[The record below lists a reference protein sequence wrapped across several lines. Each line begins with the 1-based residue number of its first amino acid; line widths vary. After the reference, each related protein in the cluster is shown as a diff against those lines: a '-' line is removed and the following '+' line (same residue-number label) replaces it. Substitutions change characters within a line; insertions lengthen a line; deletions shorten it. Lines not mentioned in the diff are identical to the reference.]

1 MRFRW
6 GNGSGGGLLE
16 WAVTIAVLLIGG
28 SLATWFFA
36 FVATQAGP
44 ACPNCEIPYGP
55 TPARPAAVT
64 IPAGGPAAGSPA
76 EGNRFA
82 QRLLAGVGLAAGA
95 RRATSPPIE
104 MQVPPTFGWGPGPD
118 MTDVAA
124 VWRVPLPI
132 GQAVAFFERHPPAG
146 LRLTLADGT
155 GRVSGVIA
163 GTVNTVLEFGRGPVP
178 AGIWAAQLL
187 VSLHSDGAAASF
199 VRADIQVAWYEARSA
214 DEYIAGLRAM
224 TIHGPRGARTFTA
237 PTVIAK
243 MAGLLNG
250 LPAAS
255 ATQNPCAAQGGYDV
269 QFAVKRGA
277 VPWTEVQ
284 ATHGCW
290 AVDVVVDN
298 VGQPT
303 LSDPSGRVVAY
314 LAQLMR

>member
-1 MRFRW
+1 M
-6 GNGSGGGLLE
+6 
-16 WAVTIAVLLIGG
+16 
-28 SLATWFFA
+28 
-36 FVATQAGP
+36 
-44 ACPNCEIPYGP
+44 
-55 TPARPAAVT
+55 
-64 IPAGGPAAGSPA
+64 
-76 EGNRFA
+76 
-82 QRLLAGVGLAAGA
+82 
-95 RRATSPPIE
+95 
-104 MQVPPTFGWGPGPD
+104 
-118 MTDVAA
+118 
-124 VWRVPLPI
+124 
-132 GQAVAFFERHPPAG
+132 
-146 LRLTLADGT
+146 
-155 GRVSGVIA
+155 SGVIA

>member
-6 GNGSGGGLLE
+6 GDGSGGRLLE

-28 SLATWFFA
+28 SLAVFYFA
-36 FVATQAGP
+36 FVAAQTGP
-44 ACPNCEIPYGP
+44 VCPNCEILNGP
-55 TPARPAAVT
+55 TPASPAAVA
-64 IPAGGPAAGSPA
+64 IPGGGPAAGSPA

-82 QRLLAGVGLAAGA
+82 RGLLAQVGLAAGA
-95 RRATSPPIE
+95 RRVTSAPVE
-104 MQVPPTFGWGPGPD
+104 MQVPPTFGWRPGPD

-124 VWRVPLPI
+124 VWRVPLPTV
-132 GQAVAFFERHPPAG
+132 QAVVFFERHPPAG
-146 LRLTLADGT
+146 LRLMLADST
-155 GRVSGVIA
+155 GQVSGVIA
-163 GTVNTVLEFGRGPVP
+163 GTVNTVLEFGRGGVP

-187 VSLHSDGAAASF
+187 LSLHSDGVAASL

-214 DEYIAGLRAM
+214 EEYIAGLRAM
-224 TIHGPRGARTFTA
+224 TVDGPRGTRTFTA

-255 ATQNPCAAQGGYDV
+255 AAQNICAGQGGFDV
-269 QFAVKRGA
+269 HFAVKRGA

-284 ATHGCW
+284 AAQGCW
-290 AVDVVVDN
+290 AVEVVVDD

-303 LSDPSGRVVAY
+303 LSDPGGRVVAY

>member
-1 MRFRW
+1 MPEPDLSCT
-6 GNGSGGGLLE
+6 G
-16 WAVTIAVLLIGG
+16 I
-28 SLATWFFA
+28 
-36 FVATQAGP
+36 
-44 ACPNCEIPYGP
+44 
-55 TPARPAAVT
+55 PAA
-64 IPAGGPAAGSPA
+64 AAAASHPA

-82 QRLLAGVGLAAGA
+82 RGLLARVGLAAGA
-95 RRATSPPIE
+95 RRATSAPVE

-124 VWRVPLPI
+124 VWRVPLPM
-132 GQAVAFFERHPPAG
+132 GQAVAFFERHQPAG
-146 LRLTLADGT
+146 LRLMLADST

-163 GTVNTVLEFGRGPVP
+163 GTVNTVLEFGRGAVP

-224 TIHGPRGARTFTA
+224 TIDGPRGTRTFTA
-237 PTVIAK
+237 SAVIAK

-255 ATQNPCAAQGGYDV
+255 AAQNPCAGQGGGYDV
-269 QFAVKRGA
+269 QFAVRRGA
-277 VPWTEVQ
+277 VPWTDVQ
-284 ATHGCW
+284 ATQGCW

-303 LSDPSGRVVAY
+303 LSDPGGRVVAY
-314 LAQLMR
+314 IVQLMR

>member
-1 MRFRW
+1 MRLRW
-6 GNGSGGGLLE
+6 GSGSCGGLLE
-16 WAVTIAVLLIGG
+16 WAVAIAVLLIGG

-44 ACPNCEIPYGP
+44 MCPNCEILNSP

-76 EGNRFA
+76 EGTRFA
-82 QRLLAGVGLAAGA
+82 RGLLAQVGLAAGA
-95 RRATSPPIE
+95 RRVTSAPLE

-124 VWRVPLPI
+124 IWRVPLPM
-132 GQAVAFFERHPPAG
+132 GQAVAFFERHSPAG
-146 LRLTLADGT
+146 LRLTLADST
-155 GRVSGVIA
+155 GRVSGDIG
-163 GTVNTVLEFGRGPVP
+163 GTVNAVLEFGRGPVP

-187 VSLHSDGAAASF
+187 LSLHSDGAASL

-224 TIHGPRGARTFTA
+224 TIDGPRGTRTFTA
-237 PTVIAK
+237 PTVIAR

-255 ATQNPCAAQGGYDV
+255 AAQNTCAGQGDYDV
-269 QFAVKRGA
+269 HFAVRRGA

-284 ATHGCW
+284 AGQGCW
-290 AVDVVVDN
+290 AVDVVVDD

-303 LSDPSGRVVAY
+303 LSDPGGRVVAY